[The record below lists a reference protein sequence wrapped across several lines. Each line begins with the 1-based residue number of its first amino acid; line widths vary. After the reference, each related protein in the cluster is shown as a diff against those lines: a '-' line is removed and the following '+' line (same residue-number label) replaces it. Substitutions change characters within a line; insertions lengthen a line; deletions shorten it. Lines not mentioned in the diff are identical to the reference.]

1 MKIKKIICGVLFVSL
16 LATLFI
22 PFITLKSYSDDL
34 EENNNTSQIDD
45 TSNDEDE
52 KPKRGSEYRPYT
64 LEGANI
70 LSKHLYRGEYIWI
83 KFTAT
88 RPKKH
93 YFVFDIQEP
102 CNFIVEQFDNPVEGY
117 YTGGCKA
124 CYETQFTEPRY
135 ASCGGVEYLD
145 TYFSYIYFSLDLKI
159 GDVVYFRIHKDY
171 FLDDSWFKSIAFL
184 LVDYHERDFVL
195 ELDKFTHNKVYYF
208 DKSKNCEFVN
218 CK

>member
-45 TSNDEDE
+45 ISNDEDE
-52 KPKRGSEYRPYT
+52 KPKLGSEYRPYDLRDT
-64 LEGANI
+64 SYFAEHI
-70 LSKHLYRGEYIWI
+70 YRGEYIWI

-93 YFVFDIQEP
+93 YFVFAVAEL
-102 CNFIVEQFDNPVEGY
+102 CNFVVEQFDNPVEGY

-124 CYETQFTEPRY
+124 CYETQFTRPMY
-135 ASCGGVEYLD
+135 ASCDGVEYLD

-184 LVDYHERDFVL
+184 LVDYHERDFVF

>member
-52 KPKRGSEYRPYT
+52 KPKLGSEYRPYDLRDT
-64 LEGANI
+64 SIFVEHI
-70 LSKHLYRGEYIWI
+70 YRGEYIWI

-93 YFVFDIQEP
+93 YFVFGIAEP
-102 CNFIVEQFDNPVEGY
+102 CDFIVEQFDNPVEGY

-171 FLDDSWFKSIAFL
+171 FLDDSWFKSIIVLGVYYNDWDFL
-184 LVDYHERDFVL
+184 L

-208 DKSKNCEFVN
+208 DKSKNWEFVD

>member
-124 CYETQFTEPRY
+124 CYETQFIRTVY
-135 ASCGGVEYLD
+135 ASSGGVKYLD
-145 TYFSYIYFSLDLKI
+145 SYYSYIYFSLDLKI

-171 FLDDSWFKSIAFL
+171 FLDDSWFKSIIVLGVYYNDWDFL
-184 LVDYHERDFVL
+184 L

>member
-1 MKIKKIICGVLFVSL
+1 MKIKKIICGILFVSL

-34 EENNNTSQIDD
+34 EENNNTSQIND
-45 TSNDEDE
+45 TSNDEDQ
-52 KPKRGSEYRPYT
+52 KPKRGSEYRPYDLRDT
-64 LEGANI
+64 SIFVEHI
-70 LSKHLYRGEYIWI
+70 YRGEYIWI

-93 YFVFDIQEP
+93 YFVFAVAEP

-124 CYETQFTEPRY
+124 CYETQFTRPMY
-135 ASCGGVEYLD
+135 ASCDGVEYLD

-171 FLDDSWFKSIAFL
+171 FLDDSWFRSIIALGIYYSDWDFL
-184 LVDYHERDFVL
+184 L

-208 DKSKNCEFVN
+208 DKSKNCEFVD

>member
-1 MKIKKIICGVLFVSL
+1 MKIKKIICGILFVSL

-52 KPKRGSEYRPYT
+52 KPKLGSEYRPYDLRDT
-64 LEGANI
+64 SIFVEHI
-70 LSKHLYRGEYIWI
+70 YRGEYIWI

-93 YFVFDIQEP
+93 YFVFAVAEP

-124 CYETQFTEPRY
+124 CYETQFTRPMY
-135 ASCGGVEYLD
+135 ASCDGVEYLD

-159 GDVVYFRIHKDY
+159 GDVVYIRKISTKRLWY
-171 FLDDSWFKSIAFL
+171 ILQENS
-184 LVDYHERDFVL
+184 
-195 ELDKFTHNKVYYF
+195 
-208 DKSKNCEFVN
+208 
-218 CK
+218 

>member
-34 EENNNTSQIDD
+34 EENNKTSQIDD

-52 KPKRGSEYRPYT
+52 KPKLGSEYRPYDLRDT
-64 LEGANI
+64 SIFVEHI
-70 LSKHLYRGEYIWI
+70 YRGEYIWI

-93 YFVFDIQEP
+93 YFVFAVAEP

-124 CYETQFTEPRY
+124 CYETQFTRPMY
-135 ASCGGVEYLD
+135 ASCDGVEYLD

-171 FLDDSWFKSIAFL
+171 FLDDSWFKSIIVLGVYYNDWDFL
-184 LVDYHERDFVL
+184 L

>member
-1 MKIKKIICGVLFVSL
+1 MKIKKIICGILFVSL

-52 KPKRGSEYRPYT
+52 KPKLGSEYRPYDLRDT
-64 LEGANI
+64 SIFVEHI
-70 LSKHLYRGEYIWI
+70 YRGEYIWI

-93 YFVFDIQEP
+93 YFVFGIAEP
-102 CNFIVEQFDNPVEGY
+102 CDFIVEQFDNPVEGY

-124 CYETQFTEPRY
+124 CYETQFTRPMY
-135 ASCGGVEYLD
+135 ASCDGVEYLD

-171 FLDDSWFKSIAFL
+171 FLDDSWFRSIIALGIYYSDWDFL
-184 LVDYHERDFVL
+184 L

>member
-52 KPKRGSEYRPYT
+52 KPKLGSEYRPYDLRDT
-64 LEGANI
+64 SIFVEHI
-70 LSKHLYRGEYIWI
+70 YRGEYIWI

-93 YFVFDIQEP
+93 YFVFGIAEP
-102 CNFIVEQFDNPVEGY
+102 CDFIVEQFDSPVEGY

-135 ASCGGVEYLD
+135 ESCGGVEYIY

-171 FLDDSWFKSIAFL
+171 FLDDSWFRSIIALGIYYSDWDFL
-184 LVDYHERDFVL
+184 L

-208 DKSKNCEFVN
+208 DKSKNYEFVD

>member
-34 EENNNTSQIDD
+34 EENNKTSQIDD

-52 KPKRGSEYRPYT
+52 KPKLGSEYRPYDLRDT
-64 LEGANI
+64 SIFVEHI
-70 LSKHLYRGEYIWI
+70 YRGEYIWI

-93 YFVFDIQEP
+93 YFVFGIAEP
-102 CNFIVEQFDNPVEGY
+102 CDFIVEQFDSPVEGY

-124 CYETQFTEPRY
+124 CYETQFTRPMY
-135 ASCGGVEYLD
+135 ASCDGVEYLD

-171 FLDDSWFKSIAFL
+171 FLDDSWFRSIIALGIYYSDWDFL
-184 LVDYHERDFVL
+184 L

-208 DKSKNCEFVN
+208 DKSKNCEFVD

>member
-52 KPKRGSEYRPYT
+52 KPKLGSEYRPYDLRDT
-64 LEGANI
+64 SIFVEHI
-70 LSKHLYRGEYIWI
+70 YRGEYIWI

-93 YFVFDIQEP
+93 YFVFGIAEP
-102 CNFIVEQFDNPVEGY
+102 CDFIVEQFDNPVEGY

-124 CYETQFTEPRY
+124 CYETQFTRPAY
-135 ASCGGVEYLD
+135 VSCGGVEYID
-145 TYFSYIYFSLDLKI
+145 TYYSL
-159 GDVVYFRIHKDY
+159 V
-171 FLDDSWFKSIAFL
+171 L
-184 LVDYHERDFVL
+184 LHYRVL
-195 ELDKFTHNKVYYF
+195 
-208 DKSKNCEFVN
+208 S
-218 CK
+218 

>member
-34 EENNNTSQIDD
+34 EENNNTSQIND

-52 KPKRGSEYRPYT
+52 KPKLGSEYRPYDLRDT
-64 LEGANI
+64 SIFVEHI
-70 LSKHLYRGEYIWI
+70 YRGEYIWI

-93 YFVFDIQEP
+93 YFVFGIAEP
-102 CNFIVEQFDNPVEGY
+102 CDFIVEQFDSPVEGY

-135 ASCGGVEYLD
+135 ESCGGVEYIY

-171 FLDDSWFKSIAFL
+171 FLDDSWFKSIIVLGVYYNDWDFL
-184 LVDYHERDFVL
+184 L

>member
-1 MKIKKIICGVLFVSL
+1 MKIKKIICGILFVSL

-22 PFITLKSYSDDL
+22 PFITLKSYSDAL

-45 TSNDEDE
+45 ISNDEDE
-52 KPKRGSEYRPYT
+52 KPKLGSEYRPYDLRDT
-64 LEGANI
+64 SYFAEHI
-70 LSKHLYRGEYIWI
+70 YRGEYIWI

-124 CYETQFTEPRY
+124 CYETQFTRPAY
-135 ASCGGVEYLD
+135 VSCGGVEYID
-145 TYFSYIYFSLDLKI
+145 TYYSYIYFSLDLKI

-184 LVDYHERDFVL
+184 LVDYHERDFVF

>member
-34 EENNNTSQIDD
+34 EENNKTSQIDD

-52 KPKRGSEYRPYT
+52 KHKLGSEYRPYDLRDT
-64 LEGANI
+64 SIFVEHI
-70 LSKHLYRGEYIWI
+70 YRGEYIWI

-93 YFVFDIQEP
+93 YFVFAVAEP

-124 CYETQFTEPRY
+124 CYETQFTRPMY
-135 ASCGGVEYLD
+135 ASCDGVEYLD